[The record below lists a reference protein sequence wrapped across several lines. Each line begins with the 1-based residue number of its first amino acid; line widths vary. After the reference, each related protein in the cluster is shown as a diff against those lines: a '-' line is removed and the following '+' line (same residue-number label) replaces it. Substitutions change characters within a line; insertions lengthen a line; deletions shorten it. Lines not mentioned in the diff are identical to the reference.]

1 LRDDSSQNQ
10 QYQGDSMTKDAAY
23 YESAYNPRLAVPEFA
38 SHFERWR
45 RKAKEARDALSGYL
59 DVPFGPHPMQKMDIF
74 RAKGRSRALLL
85 FIHGGYWRALD
96 KSDHSFVAV
105 PFVERGVT
113 VALINYALCPA
124 VHVQDIV
131 LQVLQGCAWAYR
143 NGNNFGAPD
152 GKLFVAGHSAG
163 GHLTAMALAAQWPKF
178 APDLP
183 NKVVQAGLS
192 LSGVFDVEPIMHTP
206 SINVDVRL
214 TPGEVKRVSPV
225 LLPPAT
231 DAPLYTAVGG
241 KEQEGF
247 HHQHQL
253 IRQRWKVA
261 AKADLPCP
269 DDNHFTI
276 LDRFADPGS
285 APFKG
290 ALRMMGL

>member
-1 LRDDSSQNQ
+1 
-10 QYQGDSMTKDAAY
+10 MKKDAAY

-59 DVPFGPHPMQKMDIF
+59 DVPYGAHPMQKVDIF
-74 RAKGRSRALLL
+74 RAKGQSRALLL

-96 KSDHSFVAV
+96 KSDHSFVAA
-105 PFVERGVT
+105 PFVDRGVT

-163 GHLTAMALAAQWPKF
+163 GHLAAMTLAAQWPKF

-183 NKVVQAGLS
+183 NKIVQAGLS

-206 SINVDVRL
+206 SINVDVRF
-214 TPGEVKRVSPV
+214 TPGEVKRVSPAS
-225 LLPPAT
+225 LPPAT

-247 HHQHQL
+247 QHQHEL
-253 IRQRWKVA
+253 IRQRWKAVA
-261 AKADLPCP
+261 KDALPCP

-276 LDRFADPGS
+276 LDRFADRDS
-285 APFKG
+285 ALFKG

>member
-1 LRDDSSQNQ
+1 
-10 QYQGDSMTKDAAY
+10 
-23 YESAYNPRLAVPEFA
+23 
-38 SHFERWR
+38 
-45 RKAKEARDALSGYL
+45 
-59 DVPFGPHPMQKMDIF
+59 MQKMDIF

>member
-1 LRDDSSQNQ
+1 LRDESSQNQ

-23 YESAYNPRLAVPEFA
+23 YESAYNPRLAVPDFA

-45 RKAKEARDALSGYL
+45 RKAKEARDVLSGYL
-59 DVPFGPHPMQKMDIF
+59 DVPYGPHPMQKVDIF
-74 RAKGRSRALLL
+74 RAKGHSRALLV

-131 LQVLQGCAWAYR
+131 LHVLQGCAWAYR

-163 GHLTAMALAAQWPKF
+163 GHLTAMAMAAQWSKF
-178 APDLP
+178 SPDLP
-183 NKVVQAGLS
+183 AKVVQAGLP
-192 LSGVFDVEPIMHTP
+192 LSGIFDVEPIMHTP

-214 TPGEVKRVSPV
+214 TPAEVKRVSPAF
-225 LLPPAT
+225 LPPAT

-253 IRQRWKVA
+253 IRSRWKAVA
-261 AKADLPCP
+261 KDALPCP

-276 LDRFADPGS
+276 LDRFADPDS
-285 APFKG
+285 ALFKG